1 MTNFDNDKLFGKNLT
16 VYGDDSKMIKIEKNY
31 VLTLTE
37 NQAREL
43 YQFLDNERDKLTPD
57 KELKLVYNNLKSIFI
72 DASYR
77 L

>member
-1 MTNFDNDKLFGKNLT
+1 MTDHDKDRLFGKNLT

-43 YQFLDNERDKLTPD
+43 YQFLDSERDKLTPD
-57 KELKLVYNNLKSIFI
+57 KELKLVYNDLKSIFI
-72 DASYR
+72 DVSYR

>member
-1 MTNFDNDKLFGKNLT
+1 MTDHDKDRLFGKNLT
-16 VYGDDSKMIKIEKNY
+16 VYGDDFKMIKIEKNY

>member
-1 MTNFDNDKLFGKNLT
+1 MTDHDKDRLFGKNLT
-16 VYGDDSKMIKIEKNY
+16 VYGGDSKMIKIERNY

-57 KELKLVYNNLKSIFI
+57 KELKLVYNDLKSIFI